1 MSITQDKVKAQMLS
15 QLQGL
20 NFKDQFHS
28 VQRMKKKLM
37 LIHNAVGAIY
47 RQVKTIS
54 KFQAEYPA
62 VYTKIAPELAPYV
75 VGDYISKA
83 GFDFFTNNI
92 FDPRQ
97 NAINELISMGRKI
110 MREQTPSVE
119 VDMFS

>member
-1 MSITQDKVKAQMLS
+1 
-15 QLQGL
+15 
-20 NFKDQFHS
+20 
-28 VQRMKKKLM
+28 M
-37 LIHNAVGAIY
+37 LIHNAVGAVY

-54 KFQAEYPA
+54 EFQAEYPA
-62 VYTKIAPELAPYV
+62 VYAKIAPELAPYLI
-75 VGDYISKA
+75 GDYISRA
-83 GFDFFTNNI
+83 GFDFFAANI